1 VKGLQLVNAATAV
14 LPPISVPVEEP
25 SPKRQPKPPAK
36 TASKGSLEEDFCR
49 ASDFGFLLEYGWK
62 RCGNDF
68 TRPGKDHGV
77 SASVIAAK
85 DGTPLLHV
93 FTSSAPPFEKD
104 DNLNPFDAYRL
115 LVHNGDAEAA
125 RATLVKEGFG
135 RLRIKLITCMELHSN
150 KYELD
155 YLIPGFYVAAQPCI
169 VAGPKKALKTSLLIA
184 LAIALA
190 TGLPFLASF
199 VVTRAVK
206 VIMLS
211 GESGMAVLQE
221 TARRICKSMG
231 VSLPDIKNLLWSDFL
246 PQLGDPRHLDALE
259 RMIEDTGCE
268 VLIVDPA
275 YLCLPGADASNLF
288 IQGSLLR
295 SVSEICQ
302 RHGVGLVLAHHLRKR
317 GKAKNAAD
325 YDPPELDDMAW
336 AGFQEFARQWILL
349 GRREQYEPGTGEHEL
364 WLSVGGSAGHSGLWG
379 LDISEGVS
387 GQPRHW
393 NIELSTPDQA
403 REEKKGGTLRQRI
416 LAAAKEF
423 SEGETKTTILETAGL
438 KSEAR
443 VRNVFDALVNEG
455 LLVSCKVRKKTA
467 TYDGFRLSGET
478 AKADLPETR
487 NQNDGKQHLPEE
499 EP

>member
-1 VKGLQLVNAATAV
+1 
-14 LPPISVPVEEP
+14 
-25 SPKRQPKPPAK
+25 
-36 TASKGSLEEDFCR
+36 
-49 ASDFGFLLEYGWK
+49 
-62 RCGNDF
+62 
-68 TRPGKDHGV
+68 
-77 SASVIAAK
+77 
-85 DGTPLLHV
+85 
-93 FTSSAPPFEKD
+93 
-104 DNLNPFDAYRL
+104 
-115 LVHNGDAEAA
+115 
-125 RATLVKEGFG
+125 
-135 RLRIKLITCMELHSN
+135 
-150 KYELD
+150 
-155 YLIPGFYVAAQPCI
+155 
-169 VAGPKKALKTSLLIA
+169 
-184 LAIALA
+184 
-190 TGLPFLASF
+190 
-199 VVTRAVK
+199 
-206 VIMLS
+206 
-211 GESGMAVLQE
+211 
-221 TARRICKSMG
+221 
-231 VSLPDIKNLLWSDFL
+231 
-246 PQLGDPRHLDALE
+246 
-259 RMIEDTGCE
+259 
-268 VLIVDPA
+268 
-275 YLCLPGADASNLF
+275 
-288 IQGSLLR
+288 
-295 SVSEICQ
+295 
-302 RHGVGLVLAHHLRKR
+302 
-317 GKAKNAAD
+317 
-325 YDPPELDDMAW
+325 MAW